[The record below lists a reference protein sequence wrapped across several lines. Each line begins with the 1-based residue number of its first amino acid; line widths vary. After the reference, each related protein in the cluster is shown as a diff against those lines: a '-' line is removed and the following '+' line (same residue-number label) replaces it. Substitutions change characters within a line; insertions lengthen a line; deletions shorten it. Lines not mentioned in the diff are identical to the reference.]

1 MELQQLEQL
10 ADQYGSLLYSFC
22 LRLTGHREN
31 GEDLC
36 QQAFLKAV
44 ELRERIDVQ
53 RSPKSFLFALAVGI
67 WKNEKRKLWRRQ
79 SIFPMAYPAAEEIIQ
94 KAVSRE
100 QQPEEQILQQALCCQ
115 VSQTVQGLK
124 EKYRLPVLMH
134 YTAGFSIEEIGK
146 ILKIPPG
153 TVKSRLYYA
162 RKIIKKELE
171 AKGYGTEE

>member
-67 WKNEKRKLWRRQ
+67 WKNEKRKLWRRRK
-79 SIFPMAYPAAEEIIQ
+79 SYKKRSAGNNSRRSKYSSRRCAARCP
-94 KAVSRE
+94 KR
-100 QQPEEQILQQALCCQ
+100 
-115 VSQTVQGLK
+115 
-124 EKYRLPVLMH
+124 YR
-134 YTAGFSIEEIGK
+134 A
-146 ILKIPPG
+146 
-153 TVKSRLYYA
+153 
-162 RKIIKKELE
+162 
-171 AKGYGTEE
+171 

>member
-79 SIFPMAYPAAEEIIQ
+79 SILPMAYPAAEEIIQ

-171 AKGYGTEE
+171 VKGYGTEE